1 LGQTA
6 TRRKDR
12 VMSVLAL
19 PITDSVST
27 VRGWSYLPAAKEQL
41 LAPVIVGNSIRL
53 ASEVESG
60 DALG

>member
-1 LGQTA
+1 MPRAVELGIADRGERAGCEQATQIAIALLDDTA
-6 TRRKDR
+6 K
-12 VMSVLAL
+12 SV
-19 PITDSVST
+19 
-27 VRGWSYLPAAKEQL
+27 